1 MAVAS
6 PTLRGPGT
14 SGVARG
20 YRRAL
25 VMAAGA
31 GFAALVALCAT
42 GHWAIGVL
50 VVLGLAAGAWNAGRV
65 HLSAPEVLAGG
76 VVQKRALGGSG
87 IRRLGYLTLLV
98 VVCALAFRPV
108 GWTVALGLAGF
119 QVILVANTVGALVRE
134 VRQG

>member
-6 PTLRGPGT
+6 PTLRGRGM
-14 SGVARG
+14 SGLARG

-25 VMAAGA
+25 VMAAAA
-31 GFAALVALCAT
+31 GVAALVALTVT
-42 GHWAIGVL
+42 GHWAVGVL
-50 VVLGLAAGAWNAGRV
+50 VAVGLAAGAWNAGRV

-76 VVQKRALGGSG
+76 VVHRRALGSAGV
-87 IRRLGYLTLLV
+87 RRLGYLTLLV
-98 VVCALAFRPV
+98 AACALAFQPV

-134 VRQG
+134 VRRG